1 MAPRN
6 KRAQKAEAELKELEA
21 VNARFTQKEQ
31 QVGNLE
37 EEAEEESDDG
47 GDDDVDQP
55 IKQKQS
61 AFAAFAQNVR
71 LFSLSQMAVAND
83 GIIGE

>member
-21 VNARFTQKEQ
+21 VNARFSQKEE
-31 QVGNLE
+31 VGSQE
-37 EEAEEESDDG
+37 EEAEGSDDG

-55 IKQKQS
+55 VKQKQS
-61 AFAAFAQNVR
+61 AFAAFAQDVR
-71 LFSLSQMAVAND
+71 IF
-83 GIIGE
+83 